1 MVVVD
6 THEAVT
12 LADPGMG
19 LEGTV
24 EPQAIAVGVH
34 VGEQQA
40 LWQGGK
46 NKRGGGVILCTHT
59 PTDTIQC
66 IPNALE

>member
-6 THEAVT
+6 THEADT

-19 LEGTV
+19 LEGQLNGIMWKF
-24 EPQAIAVGVH
+24 ELQAIA
-34 VGEQQA
+34 
-40 LWQGGK
+40 GGK

-59 PTDTIQC
+59 PIDTIQS
-66 IPNALE
+66 IPKVLE